1 MYAIIED
8 GAHQY
13 KVQEGDTLEV
23 QRRDLP
29 EGQAT
34 IEFDRVLMIGDGADS
49 TIGQPYVAGAKVV
62 ADVEGEVKGAKIDI
76 IKFKRRKTYRRK
88 TGHRQKYLRVT
99 IKTLE
104 TGS

>member
-29 EGQAT
+29 DGQAT

-62 ADVEGEVKGAKIDI
+62 ADIEGEVKGAKIDI

-88 TGHRQKYLRVT
+88 TGHRQKYLRITV
-99 IKTLE
+99 KSLE